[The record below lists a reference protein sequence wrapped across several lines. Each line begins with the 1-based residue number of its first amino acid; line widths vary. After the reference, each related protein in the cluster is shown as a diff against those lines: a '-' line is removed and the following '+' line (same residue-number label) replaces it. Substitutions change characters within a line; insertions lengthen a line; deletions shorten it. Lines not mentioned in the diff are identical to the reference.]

1 MPVALQRIPWSQR
14 VLFPNNGTVSQA
26 VEIEGAAWG
35 SLYVPSDFDGTTLTF
50 HAAHTKGTDFA
61 DQSTFTWFPCK
72 DGAGSNITLTVAA
85 GDCVPLDPRLFGAR
99 YLRVTS
105 GTTQSPATYLIFVL
119 NG

>member
-1 MPVALQRIPWSQR
+1 MPVALTRIPWSQR
-14 VLFPNNGTVSQA
+14 VSIANAATVSQA

-35 SLYVPSDFDGTTLTF
+35 SVYIPSDFDGTTLTF
-50 HAAHTKGTDFA
+50 HAAYTKGTDFA
-61 DQSTFTWFPCK
+61 DQTTFTWFPCK

-99 YLRVTS
+99 YLRVTTNVS
-105 GTTQSPATYLIFVL
+105 QTPLTYLIFVF